1 NRTFPEG
8 FIFGCSTAAYQVEG
22 AWNESGK
29 GESIWDRATHSD
41 PGWVRGADNGDVAC
55 DSYHKY
61 KEDVSLIKSIGFDV
75 YRFSISWTRLLPDG
89 ALGNVNKA
97 GVDYYNNLIT
107 ELLSKGIRPVVTLY
121 HWDLPQALQDM
132 GGWPNPVIV
141 DYFVDYADL
150 AFRLF
155 GDRVK
160 MWITLNEPLEYCGE
174 GYGTGHNAP
183 RVNLTGA
190 ADYLCGHTALLAH
203 ARAYRLYRDKYADE
217 QKGRVGITLNSEW
230 YEPKNATGEEDR
242 LAAER
247 AQQFELGWFAHPIF
261 SETGDYPP
269 AMKERVMVN
278 SLAEGRSRS
287 RLPTFTPED
296 VALVKGS
303 ADFFALNHYS
313 SYLAT
318 PQPDDGGRRGVTSR
332 DNDIGVLKTKDPK
345 WPGSAVYWL
354 KTVPWG
360 FRKLLVWVRDQYGN
374 PPLYV
379 TENGFADRGE
389 IHDTGRQE
397 YLMGYLEELLNAIHA
412 DGCDVRGY
420 MTWSLLDNFEWTDGY
435 QVLFGM
441 HAVNFTDPARPRT
454 PKESATLFKQ
464 LTSTRRLPTTEE
476 KEMCL
481 RSGICHTR
489 RPDPRA
495 VDTNE
500 V

>member
-1 NRTFPEG
+1 M
-8 FIFGCSTAAYQVEG
+8 
-22 AWNESGK
+22 
-29 GESIWDRATHSD
+29 
-41 PGWVRGADNGDVAC
+41 
-55 DSYHKY
+55 
-61 KEDVSLIKSIGFDV
+61 
-75 YRFSISWTRLLPDG
+75 SWMKLSPPLPTPLLHIYP
-89 ALGNVNKA
+89 LF
-97 GVDYYNNLIT
+97 LM
-107 ELLSKGIRPVVTLY
+107 
-121 HWDLPQALQDM
+121 LPPM
-132 GGWPNPVIV
+132 
-141 DYFVDYADL
+141 YA
-150 AFRLF
+150 
-155 GDRVK
+155 
-160 MWITLNEPLEYCGE
+160 
-174 GYGTGHNAP
+174 
-183 RVNLTGA
+183 
-190 ADYLCGHTALLAH
+190 
-203 ARAYRLYRDKYADE
+203 
-217 QKGRVGITLNSEW
+217 Q
-230 YEPKNATGEEDR
+230 
-242 LAAER
+242 
-247 AQQFELGWFAHPIF
+247 LGWFAHPIF

-412 DGCDVRGY
+412 DG
-420 MTWSLLDNFEWTDGY
+420 
-435 QVLFGM
+435 VLFGM